1 MLQIA
6 EDAVEAFRQI
16 GPIRIRG
23 VEADGEIELEIEE
36 AGEQTVDDQL
46 VERDGVRILL
56 DPVAASALDDQV
68 IGVHAH
74 GDHFHFTFDE
84 QAAD

>member
-1 MLQIA
+1 MLQID
-6 EDAVEAFRQI
+6 EDAVAAFREI

-23 VEADGEIELEIEE
+23 IESDGEIELEIEE
-36 AGEQTVDDQL
+36 AGEQAVDDQV

-56 DPVAASALDDQV
+56 DPVAASALDDQT

-74 GDHFHFTFDE
+74 GDHFHFTFEDQE
-84 QAAD
+84 AE